1 MRTKGSSGSSPSHTS
16 SDGPGR
22 IACASWTRRTQA
34 CSRVVLMGDGYR
46 EDVDG
51 YATQASSG
59 KRIGRCWDTPAY
71 ASRINRDSDIQL

>member
-1 MRTKGSSGSSPSHTS
+1 
-16 SDGPGR
+16 
-22 IACASWTRRTQA
+22 
-34 CSRVVLMGDGYR
+34 MGDGYR